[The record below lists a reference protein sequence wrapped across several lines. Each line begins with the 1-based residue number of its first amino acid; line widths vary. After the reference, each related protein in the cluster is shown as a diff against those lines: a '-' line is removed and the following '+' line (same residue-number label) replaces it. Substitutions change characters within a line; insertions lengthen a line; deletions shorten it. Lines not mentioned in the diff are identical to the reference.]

1 MREIVGRNLPN
12 TSAEVHFTDAYPA
25 MGPKPEN
32 MELLTTLSQVS
43 QDLGQGEVTAYDP
56 GRRGAADVSFVA
68 EYVACLDGLGS
79 MGSGAHTP
87 EETVNLKTL
96 EMLTQ
101 RTAILI
107 YRLLQED

>member
-1 MREIVGRNLPN
+1 
-12 TSAEVHFTDAYPA
+12 
-25 MGPKPEN
+25 
-32 MELLTTLSQVS
+32 
-43 QDLGQGEVTAYDP
+43 
-56 GRRGAADVSFVA
+56 VA

-96 EMLTQ
+96 EPLTQ